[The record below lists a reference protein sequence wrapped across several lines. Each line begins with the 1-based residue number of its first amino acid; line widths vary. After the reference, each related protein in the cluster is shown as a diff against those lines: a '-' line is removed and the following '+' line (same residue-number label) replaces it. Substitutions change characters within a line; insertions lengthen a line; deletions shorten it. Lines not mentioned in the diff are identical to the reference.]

1 MIKTSKDKEHYLLK
15 IFSFQNLSVDMT
27 EITVTSIFKN
37 KSYQTI
43 STHLFYKITNYSVV
57 KIFHMYPL
65 NTLKIK

>member
-1 MIKTSKDKEHYLLK
+1 MLAHFNDCGIIIGQKHIQSL
-15 IFSFQNLSVDMT
+15 
-27 EITVTSIFKN
+27 ITVTSIFKN